1 MTRSIVLLL
10 RRTSLSLSLAVIVV
24 TLFAGAVTNAADLGV
39 GFGPFLPSKI
49 GGVRE
54 VMNGWAARAGLETS
68 LGFFETE
75 FYNAHGDGANYN
87 TVAFDY
93 RLDVL
98 GQGAMKDMPVFL
110 LLGFHAD
117 SYSPAGLTD
126 YRTSGG
132 WHYGGGFRMPLGGA
146 SSRFALRA
154 DFKQRFSP
162 GTSLIVLVGI
172 SFMTGSSG
180 SEQP

>member
-1 MTRSIVLLL
+1 MTVRTCVFVAITAV
-10 RRTSLSLSLAVIVV
+10 TSL
-24 TLFAGAVTNAADLGV
+24 THAADYGV

-49 GGVRE
+49 GGVSE
-54 VMNGWAARAGLETS
+54 VMNGWAVRAGLATS

-75 FYNAHGDGANYN
+75 FFNAHGDGANYN

-93 RLDVL
+93 RLDVMSSS
-98 GQGAMKDMPVFL
+98 AMKDLPVFL

-117 SYSPAGLTD
+117 SYSPTGTTS

-132 WHYGGGFRMPLGGA
+132 WHYGGGFRMPLGGVG
-146 SSRFALRA
+146 SRFALRA

-162 GTSLIVLVGI
+162 GTSLIVLIGF
-172 SFMTGSSG
+172 SFMTGARD
-180 SEQP
+180 SEKP